1 VTGEVR
7 MPEVRVELRRDGAR
21 RVEHGDREVGQDQRE
36 RRQRRDAVNA
46 GLAVA
51 LPAGQA
57 AAQEPDGQRDPA
69 DRLRLRQGAQVRHHE
84 LE

>member
-1 VTGEVR
+1 
-7 MPEVRVELRRDGAR
+7 MPEVRVDLGWDGAR

-36 RRQRRDAVNA
+36 RRQWRDAVNA
-46 GLAVA
+46 DLAVA

-57 AAQEPDGQRDPA
+57 AIQEPDSQPYPVDGLQF
-69 DRLRLRQGAQVRHHE
+69 RQVAQVRHHE